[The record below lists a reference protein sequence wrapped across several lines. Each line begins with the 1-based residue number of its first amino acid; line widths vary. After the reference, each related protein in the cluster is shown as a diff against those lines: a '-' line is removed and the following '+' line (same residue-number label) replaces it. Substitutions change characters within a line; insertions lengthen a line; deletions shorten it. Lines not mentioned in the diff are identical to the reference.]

1 MVSQE
6 LADICRTPSP
16 LNYEACAKEGF
27 TQAETA
33 RVLGVSRE
41 AVRQH
46 ANRYGLTFKQGR
58 QRGVPVLGYDTMTL
72 AAESLYVSPQAVS
85 QAHKRKQ
92 EDE

>member
-1 MVSQE
+1 MVGQE

-58 QRGVPVLGYDTMTL
+58 QRGVPVLRYDTMTL
-72 AAESLYVSPQAVS
+72 YAESLGVSPQAVS
-85 QAHKRKQ
+85 QAYKRG
-92 EDE
+92 